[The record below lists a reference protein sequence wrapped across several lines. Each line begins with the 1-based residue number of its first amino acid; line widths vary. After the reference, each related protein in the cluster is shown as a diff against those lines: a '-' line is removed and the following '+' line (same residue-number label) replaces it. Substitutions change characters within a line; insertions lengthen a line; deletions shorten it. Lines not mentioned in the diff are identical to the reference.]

1 MKKKAIKDNT
11 TLDVIYMSARKP
23 KNCLPELS
31 SPNSTKRR
39 FDNQKKKLLQIRKY
53 DKDGK
58 PLIDIDWGHNH
69 NGAGNPHA
77 HDWTYK
83 GKKAPNKS
91 RMEARAL
98 SEEELKYYN
107 NMQENNDRISMH
119 DQEISNIKFQNTQ
132 LVIRTNDYIIQFIDI
147 IEMNLSNLWIQ
158 NIIFDFNVYTTEK
171 EIVIKEI
178 PFDSKDY
185 CKDDAAINVILISS
199 IGINGEIKCKRII
212 IKKKVRLRIHNNRYH
227 VL

>member
-1 MKKKAIKDNT
+1 MKKKTIKDNT
-11 TLDVIYMSARKP
+11 TQDVIYMSARKP

-69 NGAGNPHA
+69 NGTGDPHA
-77 HDWTYK
+77 HDWIYK
-83 GKKAPNKS
+83 GKKAPNKT

-98 SEEELKYYN
+98 SGEESKYYN
-107 NMQENNDRISMH
+107 NMQEKNDRISMH
-119 DQEISNIKFQNTQ
+119 DQEISNIKFHNKQ
-132 LVIRTNDYIIQFIDI
+132 LVIRTNDYIIQFINI
-147 IEMNLSNLWIQ
+147 FELKLCNLWIQ
-158 NIIFDFNVYTTEK
+158 NIIFDFNVFTNEK
-171 EIVIKEI
+171 EVVIKEI

-185 CKDDAAINVILISS
+185 CKDDAAINGLLNSS

-212 IKKKVRLRIHNNRYH
+212 IKEKV
-227 VL
+227 

>member
-1 MKKKAIKDNT
+1 MKKKTIKDNT
-11 TLDVIYMSARKP
+11 TLNVICLSARKP

-39 FDNQKKKLLQIRKY
+39 FDEKTGEVKQIRKY

-58 PLIDIDWGHNH
+58 PLIDIDFGHDH
-69 NGAGNPHA
+69 NGAGDPHA
-77 HDWTYK
+77 HDWIYK
-83 GKKAPNKS
+83 GKMAPNKS

-98 SEEELKYYN
+98 SEEESKYYN
-107 NMQENNDRISMH
+107 NMQVNNDRISMH
-119 DQEISNIKFQNTQ
+119 DQEISNIKFQNKQ

-147 IEMNLSNLWIQ
+147 IEMKLCNLWIQ
-158 NIIFDFNVYTTEK
+158 NIIFDFNVYTNEK
-171 EIVIKEI
+171 EIIIKEI

-212 IKKKVRLRIHNNRYH
+212 IKKKVGLRINDNRYH
-227 VL
+227 EL